1 MIDENIYQA
10 VHYLKLLKSPVAGSV
25 HEKYRF
31 SGAIYRTVQRIN
43 PIPSNLH
50 EIFAAWV
57 MATSQNSRYA
67 SSISKRHKKENT
79 WNLKAV
85 ALTLKSSLSSLRS
98 LHDEELEKLM
108 KRHAKLV
115 NFYCFYFYF
124 FCFIQFFSMQST
136 ALRGIQYC
144 SIGLFIQLYKF
155 IKFLVSQE
163 FFDSR
168 LNGIEEKSFSN
179 VDSIFAGMFRKFS
192 IIFASSFVQKHWIL
206 SLCQMFGPGA

>member
-31 SGAIYRTVQRIN
+31 SVAIYRTVQRIN

-67 SSISKRHKKENT
+67 SSISTRRKKHNT

-85 ALTLKSSLSSLRS
+85 ALTLKSSLPFDRYTTRNWKNWWSDMQNSLTFIVFIFISFVSFNSSQCS
-98 LHDEELEKLM
+98 LLLNVESNI
-108 KRHAKLV
+108 V
-115 NFYCFYFYF
+115 PSVYSYNFTN
-124 FCFIQFFSMQST
+124 SSN
-136 ALRGIQYC
+136 
-144 SIGLFIQLYKF
+144 
-155 IKFLVSQE
+155 FL
-163 FFDSR
+163 SR
-168 LNGIEEKSFSN
+168 RSFS
-179 VDSIFAGMFRKFS
+179 
-192 IIFASSFVQKHWIL
+192 IL
-206 SLCQMFGPGA
+206 GWME